1 MPTRNVVLTNHQAV
15 LVEQLVTS
23 GRYQNASEVLRE
35 GLRLLEQSEAE
46 DAYQVMLEKA

>member
-1 MPTRNVVLTNHQAV
+1 MEVGMPTRNVVLTEHQAS

-35 GLRLLEQSEAE
+35 GLRLRL
-46 DAYQVMLEKA
+46 KGC